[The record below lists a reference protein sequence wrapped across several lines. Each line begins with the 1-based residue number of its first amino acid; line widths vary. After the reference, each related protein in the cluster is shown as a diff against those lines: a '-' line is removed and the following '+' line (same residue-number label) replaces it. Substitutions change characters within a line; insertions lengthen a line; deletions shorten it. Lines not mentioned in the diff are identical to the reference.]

1 MEMLFFVAIA
11 IIFGF
16 IGGKLVHLLK
26 LPGVV
31 GYLLAGLILGPSFL
45 NVFSLPLLDKLEV
58 FTGFALS
65 LIAFIIGSEM
75 KLNTFKEMG
84 KGIGVIT
91 LLESFGAFA
100 LVASGVYLLTHKLY
114 FALVFGAMAPAS
126 APAGTVAVLQEY
138 KAKGRLTSALYA
150 VVGLDDGLAIMIF
163 ALAIALAKLSLT
175 GEEIS
180 TVSVL
185 RGPVVEIFGSVAL
198 GAVVGVITGYCCRKI
213 PREDGILAVSLGSV
227 MICAGIANYL
237 HFSLIL
243 ANLTLGMVFVN
254 LFSASNRK
262 AYRAVQSISLP
273 IYIIFFFVAGA
284 SLQIKLL
291 PAMGILGLVYVVCR
305 IVGLIGGAFLGAT
318 LSKQNSII
326 RKYLG
331 LGILSQAGVAIGLAV
346 LAAGELEPLGKAGE
360 ILAVAVVNTIAAT
373 TILFEI
379 IGPIGTRFAISKA
392 GEVGVNITEED
403 LIETYSVADVMDT
416 ESPVIP
422 AGALLSDII
431 KVVSN
436 TDNFYYSVVDN
447 DKKLIG
453 AITLDGIRKTFTIQ
467 ELNDWLVALDI
478 MEPIVASITP
488 DIALAEALDKMKR
501 LDIEYLPVVDS
512 NRNDELIGVL
522 NTRAVHRRLSAEIL
536 NKQRQADIAY
546 GLQPA

>member
-75 KLNTFKEMG
+75 KLSTFKEMG

>member
-75 KLNTFKEMG
+75 KLSTFKEMG

-305 IVGLIGGAFLGAT
+305 IVGLVGGAFLGAT